1 MTMLALNYATPSVF
15 ESTRERALLGLA
27 TDLHRPVRFH
37 ARVKE
42 HLLSLRLALQS
53 LGSVIWRSD
62 EWVSTE
68 EVVRFFLDPVITVHP
83 DRVFFEAFSQDQ
95 STYGLVI
102 ADRSLFEPSGEVRCG
117 TTNVDFTAWLWA
129 ALAEMRSSRET
140 FFRVGP
146 EGFEVTTAN
155 AGGRFEQKVDV
166 PDSWVRGFLQLQG
179 AMALPGT
186 KLTVRPVD
194 LLAALRFLRF
204 TKAKMSPRAL
214 RYELEPGQD
223 AALLLEPWE
232 ERIALKG
239 AGHTYAEKRTIRT
252 WGRRRLQLLDPLLPY
267 ADSVDVYLKGRAL
280 PSFYAVKLP
289 GVTFLLGLSGW
300 TANRWTGTSGFDLLV
315 PPTKA
320 EGVTERVLALLREKY
335 ALSVDEASA
344 QLGAE
349 RPVVSQALAS
359 LCAAG
364 RAIFDVERREFRHRE
379 LFSKPVDVATL
390 YPPDPRR
397 EEAEALVAK
406 GQVKVQ
412 SSEARETRKK
422 KRLQGPDG
430 ALYREVVLRDW
441 VVTGTVGTQ
450 ASVEA
455 VLNDEDRLIFGRC
468 GCDFFQEHLLNQGP
482 CVHLLALLTVAK
494 PQRQDQATSRPV
506 DKESLQAAALVAS
519 GAEPGA
525 KERGDEDGEAA
536 LDEDGD
542 DDDNR

>member
-1 MTMLALNYATPSVF
+1 MTLFAPNYATPSVF
-15 ESTRERALLGLA
+15 ESTRERAVLGLA
-27 TDLHRPVRFH
+27 ADQHRPVRFH

-42 HLLSLRLALQS
+42 HLLSLRLALQT
-53 LGSVIWRSD
+53 LGAVIWRND
-62 EWVSTE
+62 EWVGADDYWT
-68 EVVRFFLDPVITVHP
+68 FTLDPVITIHP

-102 ADRSLFEPSGEVRCG
+102 ADRGLFEPSGEVRHG

-146 EGFEVTTAN
+146 EGFEVATTG
-155 AGGRFEQKVDV
+155 AGGRFEQKVDI
-166 PDSWVRGFLQLQG
+166 PDAWVRGFLQLQG
-179 AMALPGT
+179 AMAMPGT
-186 KLTVRPVD
+186 RLSIRPVD

-204 TKAKMSPRAL
+204 TKAKVSPRAL

-223 AALLLEPWE
+223 AVLMLEPWE
-232 ERIALKG
+232 ERIVLQG
-239 AGHTYAEKRTIRT
+239 AAHTYAEKRTIRT

-267 ADSVDVYLKGRAL
+267 ADGVDVYLKGRAL

-300 TANRWTGTSGFDLLV
+300 TANRWTGTGGFDLLV
-315 PPTKA
+315 PPRQGEDLSEK
-320 EGVTERVLALLREKY
+320 VLALLREKY
-335 ALSVDEASA
+335 ALSVDEACT
-344 QLGAE
+344 QLGAD
-349 RPVVSQALAS
+349 RPEVSRALAS

-379 LFSKPVDVATL
+379 LFSKPVDLGRL

-397 EEAEALVAK
+397 EEAEALVAR
-406 GQVKVQ
+406 GQVQVQ
-412 SSEARETRKK
+412 SSEPRETRRKQ
-422 KRLQGPDG
+422 RLKGPDG
-430 ALYREVVLRDW
+430 VLYREVVLRDW
-441 VVTGTVGTQ
+441 VVMGTVGSQ
-450 ASVEA
+450 ASVEV

-482 CVHLLALLTVAK
+482 CTHLLALLAVAK

-506 DKESLQAAALVAS
+506 EKEDMKALAQAGQDEGADDDKE
-519 GAEPGA
+519 E
-525 KERGDEDGEAA
+525 A
-536 LDEDGD
+536 LDGGED

>member
-1 MTMLALNYATPSVF
+1 MTLLALNYATPSVF

-27 TDLHRPVRFH
+27 ADQHRPVRFH

-42 HLLSLRLALQS
+42 HLLSLRLALQA
-53 LGSVIWRSD
+53 LGSVIWRND
-62 EWVSTE
+62 EWRSADE
-68 EVVRFFLDPVITVHP
+68 YASFFLDPVITVHP

-95 STYGLVI
+95 STYGLVV
-102 ADRSLFEPSGEVRCG
+102 ADRALFEPSGEVRCG

-146 EGFEVTTAN
+146 EGFDVTTAN
-155 AGGRFEQKVDV
+155 AGGRFEQKVDL
-166 PDSWVRGFLQLQG
+166 PDPWVRGFLQLQG

-214 RYELEPGQD
+214 RYEMEPGED

-239 AGHTYAEKRTIRT
+239 ASHTYAEKRTIRT

-300 TANRWTGTSGFDLLV
+300 TSNRWTGTGGFDLLV
-315 PPTKA
+315 PPLKG
-320 EGVTERVLALLREKY
+320 EGLTERGLGLLREKS
-335 ALSVDEASA
+335 ALSVEEASA

-349 RPVVSQALAS
+349 RPAVSRALAS
-359 LCAAG
+359 LCSAG
-364 RAIFDVERREFRHRE
+364 RALFDVERREFRHRE
-379 LFSKPVDVATL
+379 LFSKPVDLERL

-397 EEAEALVAK
+397 EEAEQMVAR
-406 GQVKVQ
+406 GQVTIH
-412 SSEARETRKK
+412 SSEPRETRKK
-422 KRLQGPDG
+422 KRLQVPEGVV
-430 ALYREVVLRDW
+430 YREVVLRDW
-441 VVTGTVGTQ
+441 VVTGRAATQ
-450 ASVEA
+450 GNVEA

-468 GCDFFQEHLLNQGP
+468 GCEFFQEHLLNQGP
-482 CVHLLALLTVAK
+482 CVHLLALLSVAK

-506 DKESLQAAALVAS
+506 DKESLQGPPREAR
-519 GAEPGA
+519 AE
-525 KERGDEDGEAA
+525 ETDEAA

>member
-1 MTMLALNYATPSVF
+1 MTLFAPNYATPSVF
-15 ESTRERALLGLA
+15 ESTRERAVLGLA
-27 TDLHRPVRFH
+27 ADQHRPVRFH

-42 HLLSLRLALQS
+42 HLLSLRLALQT
-53 LGSVIWRSD
+53 LGAVIWRND
-62 EWVSTE
+62 EWVGADDWT
-68 EVVRFFLDPVITVHP
+68 FTLDPVITVHP
-83 DRVFFEAFSQDQ
+83 DRIFFEAFSQDQ

-102 ADRSLFEPSGEVRCG
+102 ADRGLFEPSGEVRHG

-146 EGFEVTTAN
+146 EGFEVATTG

-166 PDSWVRGFLQLQG
+166 PDAWVRGFLQLQG
-179 AMALPGT
+179 AMAMPGT
-186 KLTVRPVD
+186 RLSMRPVD

-204 TKAKMSPRAL
+204 TKAKVSPRAL

-223 AALLLEPWE
+223 AVLMLEPWE
-232 ERIALKG
+232 ERIVLQG
-239 AGHTYAEKRTIRT
+239 ATHTYAEKRTIRT

-267 ADSVDVYLKGRAL
+267 ADGVDVYLKGRAL

-300 TANRWTGTSGFDLLV
+300 TANRWTGTGGFDLLV
-315 PPTKA
+315 QPRQGEDLSEK
-320 EGVTERVLALLREKY
+320 VLALLREKY
-335 ALSVDEASA
+335 ALSVDEAST
-344 QLGAE
+344 QLGAD
-349 RPVVSQALAS
+349 RPAVSRALAS

-379 LFSKPVDVATL
+379 LFSKPVDLGRL

-397 EEAEALVAK
+397 EEAEALVAR
-406 GQVKVQ
+406 GQVQVQ
-412 SSEARETRKK
+412 SSEPRETRKK
-422 KRLQGPDG
+422 QRLKGPDG
-430 ALYREVVLRDW
+430 VMYREVVLRDW
-441 VVTGTVGTQ
+441 VVMGTVGTQ
-450 ASVEA
+450 ANVEV

-468 GCDFFQEHLLNQGP
+468 GCDYFQEHLLNQGP
-482 CVHLLALLTVAK
+482 CTHLLALLAVAK

-506 DKESLQAAALVAS
+506 DKEDMKALAQAGQDE
-519 GAEPGA
+519 GANED
-525 KERGDEDGEAA
+525 KEEA
-536 LDEDGD
+536 LDGGED